1 MKLCKP
7 IKQWIKPLKLCL
19 SVLRSTDGVGLV
31 LRNLEN
37 SRVAIMALNSSV
49 LTIATTVSA
58 MANLPN
64 ITNNTTDLNIGRSR
78 GWNMSHHEM
87 CIPLA
92 VHQFPKDL
100 IGDENR
106 KRGGILVHLFAAF
119 YIFGCLAYLCDCYFV
134 PALEVL
140 TDRLKIQP
148 EVAGAT
154 FMAIGSSSPE
164 LFASLIGVYVAEDDV
179 GVGTI
184 IGSAVF
190 NILFVIGFCIIVSP
204 TVLCIDVYP
213 IVRDAAFYTLSLI
226 PLAAICMDGE
236 VDWYDAVSLVLLYG
250 LYIFMMYHSTS
261 VEKQFYKWF
270 PIARPEEKPKET
282 TPILDKNRETGLSA
296 AQAKALEAGN
306 GHVQKES
313 NNGSAKFVVNGEEL
327 EVRIT
332 DASCEEYQPDDDI
345 ADHAPFCSDLYPP
358 TGKMKKV
365 MWLLGL
371 PVIVLYWL
379 TIPDASKPRWTR
391 WFPLTFIMS
400 LVYIAGFSYLLVYMV
415 TIIGYTVG
423 VPDIVMG
430 LIFMACG
437 ASVPDALASIIVAKH
452 GKGRMSISN
461 CIGSNIFDILLG
473 LGIPWMMKT
482 LFTHYGHAV
491 PIISGSIKF
500 TVFILIGSVVAMLFV
515 FWISR
520 WKLRWPAGVM
530 LIVTYLGFM
539 TVSCLF
545 EMNVFGRYNLPQCD

>member
-1 MKLCKP
+1 M
-7 IKQWIKPLKLCL
+7 
-19 SVLRSTDGVGLV
+19 
-31 LRNLEN
+31 
-37 SRVAIMALNSSV
+37 
-49 LTIATTVSA
+49 
-58 MANLPN
+58 
-64 ITNNTTDLNIGRSR
+64 
-78 GWNMSHHEM
+78 
-87 CIPLA
+87 
-92 VHQFPKDL
+92 VH
-100 IGDENR
+100 
-106 KRGGILVHLFAAF
+106 ILAAF

-140 TDRLKIQP
+140 TERLKIQP

-190 NILFVIGFCIIVSP
+190 NILFVIGFCILVSP
-204 TVLCIDVYP
+204 SVLCIDVYP

-250 LYIFMMYHSTS
+250 LYIFMMYHSVT
-261 VEKQFYKWF
+261 VERHFYNWF
-270 PIARPEEKPKET
+270 PMARPEDKPKET
-282 TPILDKNRETGLSA
+282 TPILDRSIEHKLTT
-296 AQAKALEAGN
+296 AQAKAIEAGN
-306 GHVQKES
+306 GHGQKDT
-313 NNGSAKFVVNGEEL
+313 NNGSVKYLINDEEL
-327 EVRIT
+327 EIKIT
-332 DASCEEYQPDDDI
+332 DASCEGYDKQNDDGES
-345 ADHAPFCSDLYPP
+345 FCSDLYPP
-358 TGKMKKV
+358 SGKLKKV

-371 PVIVLYWL
+371 PVIVLFWL
-379 TIPDASKPRWTR
+379 TIPDASKRRWRR

-452 GKGRMSISN
+452 GNGRMSISN

-473 LGIPWMMKT
+473 LGLPWMMKT
-482 LFTHYGHAV
+482 LITHYGHAV

-520 WKLRWPAGVM
+520 WKLRWPAGLM